1 VRGGDKKESNRRVNM
16 IEVHYMHVWE
26 CHNETPYFVQ
36 LIYTNKNY
44 DVSWVRWHISVI
56 PALVGLRQEERVR
69 GQPGLHNETLSQKR
83 KEYYNVAKVLY
94 LVDILFLTF

>member
-1 VRGGDKKESNRRVNM
+1 M

-26 CHNETPYFVQ
+26 CHNETHYFVQ

-56 PALVGLRQEERVR
+56 PALVRLRQEERVR
-69 GQPGLHNETLSQKR
+69 GQLVYIMKPCLKKEKNTIMLLKCYTL
-83 KEYYNVAKVLY
+83 
-94 LVDILFLTF
+94 